1 MANIKFSDFTANG
14 NIDGGSVP
22 SPSGSETSFLVGFDS
37 TAPTN
42 NKWTLDQVAAGLP
55 TLYAGDGSINEDRV
69 ITVGHDSTTKA
80 SYTTTFE
87 SAKTTAAGSSNTRN
101 TALGNRLILTETVTL
116 APTGYSSSYGAG
128 ISLTH
133 NSTGD
138 DVTGTINVQSVNSG
152 GSDWYGRSQMGFR
165 TNTGFVFAQ
174 NGTAPSGW
182 NGDAFIVR
190 DRLASNQSK
199 SLRYHPSQ
207 SDGGRLKLLAPN
219 GNTSQ
224 ILLATNLSNSFYR
237 YISGDNN
244 GDLTLGRKLSGG
256 SEEAYITCSGV
267 GGYTG
272 SIAVGVNQSTP
283 TETLHVTGNTRIE
296 GQAYTDLHTGVT
308 PLDPDWNNGNV
319 QESTLT
325 SGSSD
330 FDPSNPKAGATY
342 ILKLTQPASGAAG
355 TVNWDNIGAA
365 NIKWPGGTEPTLTAT
380 NGAVDIITLICT
392 DSTGQGVYY
401 ANATLDLA

>member
-14 NIDGGSVP
+14 NIDGGAVP

-55 TLYAGDGSINEDRV
+55 TLYAGDGLINEDRT
-69 ITVGHDSTTKA
+69 ITVGYPTADPKNT
-80 SYTTTFE
+80 YVTTFE
-87 SAKTTAAGSSNTRN
+87 SNKTVGTSNAQRSVSGTQIAIKETVNLLPPSYGQTIGAVLKLQHQNTGGSVNTEGYVQAFSVVSGSSDYSTR
-101 TALGNRLILTETVTL
+101 
-116 APTGYSSSYGAG
+116 
-128 ISLTH
+128 
-133 NSTGD
+133 D
-138 DVTGTINVQSVNSG
+138 
-152 GSDWYGRSQMGFR
+152 QMGFR
-165 TNTGFVFAQ
+165 TNKAFVFKATDSSWPLYFSVT
-174 NGTAPSGW
+174 GGPSNNARSMVFSGQ
-182 NGDAFIVR
+182 V
-190 DRLASNQSK
+190 
-199 SLRYHPSQ
+199 
-207 SDGGRLKLLAPN
+207 DGGLLQLKAGNARTTKITLADTSSTPGTN
-219 GNTSQ
+219 GY
-224 ILLATNLSNSFYR
+224 YR
-237 YISGDNN
+237 YISGANN
-244 GDLTLGRKLSGG
+244 GNLILGRRLNGQ
-256 SEEAYITCSGV
+256 SEEAYITCTGI
-267 GGYTG
+267 GGAA
-272 SIAVGVNQSTP
+272 SAAIAVGINQSTP
-283 TETLHVTGNTRIE
+283 TETLHVTGNAIID
-296 GQAYTDLHTGVT
+296 GQAYTGLHTGTT

-401 ANATLDLA
+401 ANATLDMQ